1 MNNSIRRQLMF
12 WLTIP
17 LTTLL
22 VVSALCTYLLAQ
34 YFTTDLYD
42 RQLINTAD
50 SVAGRIRVVGSKVK
64 VDLPRGAEEIF
75 RHNNRDEF
83 YYQIFAPYG
92 LRLAGDEHLPAP
104 EVAPA
109 VGEPPIFK
117 SSKIHGKDVRIA
129 IIRMLAPESPMGSV
143 IIQVAETKNA
153 RTELIQ
159 QILAGIVLPQLLIIT
174 IAVVAVR
181 VGISKGLSP
190 LNKISAAIGERS
202 PQDLSP
208 INLKIVPDEVT
219 NFIMA
224 LNDLLERA
232 RQDITR
238 QRRFASNAAH
248 QLRTPLAGLK
258 TYAQLAEKE
267 TDLEKV
273 KELVRTQVNGLDRM
287 TRTVQQLLSLSKAEH
302 AITRTSTF
310 KPVDLNI
317 VVSDATTDIVPESIE
332 RQVELDFQAEESQA
346 LVEGDSISLRELTT
360 NLLENAIRYNRP
372 GGTVVINVTNKDT
385 IDLIIEDDG
394 IGIPEGERERVFERF
409 YRVTGSD
416 LDITGSGLGL
426 AIVYEIARAHN
437 AEVAISEGAEGK
449 GTRVKV
455 TFPKVE
461 IQEDG
466 ESREII

>member
-1 MNNSIRRQLMF
+1 MNNSIRRQLML

-17 LTTLL
+17 LTSLL
-22 VVSALCTYLLAQ
+22 IVSALCTYLLAQ

-42 RQLINTAD
+42 KQLINSAD
-50 SVAGRIRVVGSKVK
+50 SVAGRIRVLGSKVT
-64 VDLPRGAEEIF
+64 VDLPRGVEAIF
-75 RHNNRDEF
+75 RHNNRDDF
-83 YYQIFAPYG
+83 YFQVFAPYG
-92 LRLAGDEHLPAP
+92 LRLAGDDTLPAP
-104 EVAPA
+104 EDAPA

-117 SSKIHGKDVRIA
+117 DTIVKGKKVRVA

-153 RTELIQ
+153 RNELTQ
-159 QILAGIVLPQLLIIT
+159 QIIAGIVLPQLLIIT
-174 IAVVAVR
+174 SAVVAVR
-181 VGISKGLSP
+181 VGITKGLRP
-190 LNKISAAIGERS
+190 LKKISQAIGRRS

-219 NFIMA
+219 TFIMA

-232 RQDITR
+232 RLDISR

-258 TYAQLAEKE
+258 TYAQLAQKEDDVEKIRDLLQTQ
-267 TDLEKV
+267 TD
-273 KELVRTQVNGLDRM
+273 GFDRM

-302 AITRTSTF
+302 AITRASSF

-317 VVSDATTDIVPESIE
+317 IVSDATTDIVPESIE
-332 RQVELDFQAEESQA
+332 RQVELDFHSDDTQA
-346 LVEGDSISLRELTT
+346 LVDGDQVSLRELTT

-372 GGTVVINVTNKDT
+372 GGTVTIQVVSNQT
-385 IDLIIEDDG
+385 IDLVIEDDG

-426 AIVYEIARAHN
+426 AIVSEIAKAHN
-437 AEVAISEGAEGK
+437 ATVEISEGSEQK
-449 GTRVKV
+449 GTRISVSFPRAEGSTKV
-455 TFPKVE
+455 V
-461 IQEDG
+461 
-466 ESREII
+466 